1 MYFDPSFCHFE
12 ASSGMLY
19 CTLPWSGQQS
29 RLHPW
34 AAGCRFE
41 VKGNNG
47 WRAAPDDAD
56 LPILSD
62 VFSEEDTSHPFYLYE
77 QTLPQAVSATVSQYG
92 TGRQAMLQVC
102 AASERAMQLLENIPN
117 LLWFLAPFL
126 VKKSK
131 NDEAAIHTL
140 LGYKQKQLLSSFCG
154 NGQQLLVRLL
164 RMLPAPF
171 GTASYRQ
178 ALACVASDDSCS
190 SVFRHKAMTDWPLIF
205 FAARN
210 LTYFSHPAVRRLFLD
225 EIPFVQLQEKMK
237 TLGVMYR
244 DTARV
249 GRLLG
254 IADIPALIHACN
266 TYEAIVNLHDR
277 WTQRLNAQNRASY
290 GNEPNIIFPPPPLP
304 GTEAIQPILTEW
316 DLRDEGVTM
325 HHCVGGYTFMITA
338 GLSYIYRIIQ
348 PQRATL
354 EVQPGNSGLWTIA
367 QIKAFC
373 NAKVSEETRQ
383 SVLAWLREAQRSGY
397 SFGNK
402 I

>member
-1 MYFDPSFCHFE
+1 
-12 ASSGMLY
+12 MLY

-56 LPILSD
+56 LPILAD

-102 AASERAMQLLENIPN
+102 AASARAMQLLESIPN
-117 LLWFLAPFL
+117 LLWFLAPSL
-126 VKKSK
+126 IQTSK
-131 NDEAAIHTL
+131 NDEAALHTL
-140 LGYKQKQLLSSFCG
+140 LGYKQKQLVSSFCG
-154 NGQQLLVRLL
+154 NGQQLLLRLL

-171 GTASYRQ
+171 GTVSYRQ
-178 ALACVASDDSCS
+178 ALACVASDANCS

-210 LTYFSHPAVRRLFLD
+210 LASFSYPAVRRLFLD
-225 EIPFVQLQEKMK
+225 ETPLALLQDKMK
-237 TLGVMYR
+237 TLGVIYR

-254 IADIPALIHACN
+254 IADAPALIHACN
-266 TYEAIVNLHDR
+266 TYEAIVNLHDS
-277 WTQRLNAQNRASY
+277 WTQRFNAQNRASY
-290 GNEPNIIFPPPPLP
+290 KNRPNNIFPPPPLP
-304 GTEAIQPILTEW
+304 GNEAIQPIMTEW
-316 DLRDEGVTM
+316 DLRDEGATM
-325 HHCVGGYTFMITA
+325 HHCVGGYARAINS
-338 GLSYIYRIIQ
+338 GYSYIYRIVK
-348 PQRATL
+348 PERATL
-354 EVQPGNSGLWTIA
+354 EVQLANSGVWAPA
-367 QIKAFC
+367 QIKSFC